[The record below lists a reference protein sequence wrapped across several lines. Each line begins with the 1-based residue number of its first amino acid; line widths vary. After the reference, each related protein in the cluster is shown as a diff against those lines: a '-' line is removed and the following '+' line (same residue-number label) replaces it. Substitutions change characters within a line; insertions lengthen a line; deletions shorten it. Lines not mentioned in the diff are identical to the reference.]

1 MITHI
6 QSSLHEA
13 RDALHSLI
21 ANQDALERIEQAA
34 QLLLDAFGSGNRVFS
49 CGNGGSMSDAIHF
62 AEELSG
68 RYRLDRKGLP
78 ALAISD
84 VGHLTC
90 VANDFGYDHVFAR
103 FLEAHARAG
112 DVVLAI
118 STSGQSANA
127 LKAVEAARRL
137 GMKIIALTGKPD
149 SLLSQLADID
159 ICTPGGAFA
168 DRVQELHI
176 KVIHILIELIER
188 ALFPENYGPSGA
200 CALATDCSG

>member
-1 MITHI
+1 
-6 QSSLHEA
+6 
-13 RDALHSLI
+13 
-21 ANQDALERIEQAA
+21 
-34 QLLLDAFGSGNRVFS
+34 LLSAFGSGNRVFS

-78 ALAISD
+78 AMAISD

-103 FLEAHARAG
+103 FLEAQARAG
-112 DVVLAI
+112 DVLLAI
-118 STSGQSANA
+118 RTSGRSASV
-127 LKAVEAARRL
+127 LKAVEAARGL
-137 GMKIIALTGKPD
+137 GTKAIALTGKPD
-149 SLLSQLADID
+149 SMLSQLADID

-176 KVIHILIELIER
+176 KVIHILASR
-188 ALFPENYGPSGA
+188 APSDTA
-200 CALATDCSG
+200 AFAVRQNR